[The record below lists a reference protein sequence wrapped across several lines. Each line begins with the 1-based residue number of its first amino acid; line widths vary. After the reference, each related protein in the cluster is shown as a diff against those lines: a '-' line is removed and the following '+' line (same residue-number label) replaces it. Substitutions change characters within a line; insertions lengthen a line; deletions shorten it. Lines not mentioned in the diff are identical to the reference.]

1 MGKFL
6 KTIAVDVATILAMLG
21 LYVAFTA
28 GVTWYLSSVYYG
40 YDAVNGA
47 NDSEAII
54 VILLLW
60 DRVFGPTGRSM
71 RHHQKLMKKKGT
83 IDYA

>member
-1 MGKFL
+1 MGKL
-6 KTIAVDVATILAMLG
+6 IKTIVVDVTTILVMLG

-60 DRVFGPTGRSM
+60 DRLFGPTARSM
-71 RHHQKLMKKKGT
+71 RQHQKLMKKKDT
-83 IDYA
+83 LDYA